1 MSSDTRLRI
10 PLASEISGSEAI
22 EKGCLMISTALIV
35 GVDMAKK
42 SFTASYRI
50 QADEVD
56 YEVGTFTNDP
66 SGYETLQVALQGA
79 CEQHGLEQVQLIL
92 EATGGYEASLLVYAY
107 AQEWWVSMPNP
118 AQVRNWAKGVGY
130 RVKTDKVDA
139 RILAHYGM
147 ERNPPLR
154 PQLATEVTELD
165 SLLKRRLDL
174 EQALRRETTRLSEMS
189 GRPGI
194 SPKVCESFQQVIDA
208 LTESLAEI
216 QQAIDELQQTH
227 EPFATERQR
236 LLPLPGVGPKIV
248 GPLMVKLMQFQN
260 LTSGQGDARGLVAF
274 IGLDPQPY
282 SSGTSV
288 RKQPGISKMGDSE
301 LRRLL
306 YMGALAAI
314 RGNNPLRFFYHRLLE
329 RGKAKKVA
337 LIAVA
342 RKLLVWAWTLFSRK
356 SQWNP
361 DFHQIGA

>member
-1 MSSDTRLRI
+1 MSNV
-10 PLASEISGSEAI
+10 
-22 EKGCLMISTALIV
+22 LIV

-42 SFTASYRI
+42 TFTVAYRI
-50 QADEVD
+50 GEIESELGDFVNEP
-56 YEVGTFTNDP
+56 T
-66 SGYETLQVALQGA
+66 GYEALQVALLDA
-79 CEQHGLEQVQLIL
+79 CEQKQMEQIHLIL
-92 EATGGYEASLLVYAY
+92 EATGGYEAALLAYAY
-107 AQEWWVSMPNP
+107 AQEWYVSMPNP

-139 RILAHYGM
+139 RILAHYGV
-147 ERNPPLR
+147 ERRPPLR
-154 PQLATEVTELD
+154 PQLAVEVSELD

-174 EQALRRETTRLSEMS
+174 EHSVQKEKTRLSELS

-194 SPKVCESFQQVIDA
+194 SAKVSDSLQQVIDA
-208 LTESLAEI
+208 LTSAQAEI
-216 QQAIDELQQTH
+216 QEAIDELQQQH
-227 EPFATERQR
+227 EPFVAEHKR
-236 LLPLPGVGPKIV
+236 LLSLPGVGPKVV

-306 YMGALAAI
+306 YMGALGAI
-314 RGNNPLRFFYHRLLE
+314 SGNNPLRTFYQRLLD
-329 RGKAKKVA
+329 RGKVKKVA
-337 LIAVA
+337 LVAVA
-342 RKLLVWAWTLFSRK
+342 RKLLVWAWTIFSRQT
-356 SQWNP
+356 QWNP

>member
-1 MSSDTRLRI
+1 MSNR
-10 PLASEISGSEAI
+10 
-22 EKGCLMISTALIV
+22 MIV

-42 SFTASYRI
+42 TFTVAYRI
-50 QADEVD
+50 DERECELGD
-56 YEVGTFTNDP
+56 FANEPT
-66 SGYETLQVALQGA
+66 GYDALQVALRDA
-79 CEQHGLEQVQLIL
+79 CEQEEMAQVHLIL
-92 EATGGYEASLLVYAY
+92 EATGGYEAALLAYAY
-107 AQEWWVSMPNP
+107 TQEWSVSMPNP

-139 RILAHYGM
+139 RILAHYGV
-147 ERNPPLR
+147 ERRPPLR
-154 PQLATEVTELD
+154 PQLAVAVSELD

-174 EQALRRETTRLSEMS
+174 EQSLQKEQTHLSELR

-194 SPKVCESFQQVIDA
+194 SAKVSDSLQQVIDA
-208 LTESLAEI
+208 LTTALAEI
-216 QQAIDELQQTH
+216 QQAIDELQQQH
-227 EPFATERQR
+227 EPFVAEHKR
-236 LLPLPGVGPKIV
+236 LLPLPGVGPKVV

-306 YMGALAAI
+306 YMGALGAI
-314 RGNNPLRFFYHRLLE
+314 SGKNPLRTFYQRLLA

-337 LIAVA
+337 LVAVA
-342 RKLLVWAWTLFSRK
+342 RKLLVWAWTLFSRQT
-356 SQWNP
+356 QWNP

>member
-1 MSSDTRLRI
+1 MSK
-10 PLASEISGSEAI
+10 AI
-22 EKGCLMISTALIV
+22 IV

-42 SFTASYRI
+42 SFTASYRTPG
-50 QADEVD
+50 DPNESD
-56 YEVGTFTNDP
+56 WELGTFANEVA
-66 SGYETLQVALQGA
+66 GYEGLRVALKSAGKA
-79 CEQHGLEQVQLIL
+79 HELEQVQLIL
-92 EATGGYEASLLVYAY
+92 EATGGYEAMLLAYAY

-139 RILAHYGM
+139 RILAHYGV
-147 ERNPPLR
+147 ERRPPLR
-154 PQLATEVTELD
+154 PQLAAEVTELD

-174 EQALRRETTRLSEMS
+174 EQALRRETTRLSEMN

-194 SPKVCESFQQVIDA
+194 SAKVTESFQQVIDA
-208 LTESLAEI
+208 LTDALAAIE
-216 QQAIDELQQTH
+216 QAIDDLQQTH
-227 EPFATERQR
+227 EPFDAERQR
-236 LLPLPGVGPKIV
+236 LLALPGVGLKV
-248 GPLMVKLMQFQN
+248 VSPLMIKLMQFQN
-260 LTSGQGDARGLVAF
+260 LTSGQGDARGIVAF

-306 YMGALAAI
+306 YMGALGAI
-314 RGNNPLRFFYHRLLE
+314 SGNNPLRTFYHRLLE

-337 LIAVA
+337 LVAVA
-342 RKLLVWAWTLFSRK
+342 RKLLVWAWTLFSRQ